1 MASLPTSLEELRQAL
16 ERGERCFLGLVL
28 DDIDGIDLDLSG
40 CDLSGSCFREAR
52 FGHAHLGGA
61 RIEACS
67 FQQALLWGADLSD
80 VRAARSRWHEAD
92 LSGSRLQG
100 ADFREAWLHRCCL
113 RGVVAA
119 GSSWQNA
126 RMVEADFRSGLD
138 QLTDLG
144 KADFR
149 GADLSFALFQGAQL
163 GGANLRDTCLYGA
176 NLAEAQLEGSLLSEQ
191 QLAEL
196 PLGSPKASSKTL
208 PEPHSIQPPG
218 ACSGPTSRRHR
229 FGQPDP
235 SPVLTMAS
243 PYDLVVLGAGS
254 GGLAAAKRAA
264 SYGAKVAIVE
274 GDRVGGTCVIRG
286 CVPKKL
292 LVYGSGMGHSLK
304 DAASYGW
311 EVGPARCDASVLLAN
326 VAAEVDRLDQL
337 HRELLDKAGV
347 TLIRGWGRFRD
358 AHTVEVT
365 QEWTASGP
373 GAPGDW
379 AGPPS
384 QQQLVGERVLIA
396 VGGRPKRPALPGAE
410 LGWVSDDLFLQ
421 RQLPSK
427 VVIVGAGFIA
437 CEFAC
442 ILNGLGVA
450 VTQLVRG
457 DHLLRGF
464 DREAAGAVQEAMQ
477 ADGIEIRFAHSPAAI
492 SGEPGDLTVTTQG
505 GEQLDCGAVI
515 LATGRR
521 PFLAG
526 LDLEAAGVAIEGHRI
541 PVSPDQVTNVPH
553 IYAVGDVTDRIN
565 LTPVAVDEG
574 RAFADTVYGNKPRRV
589 NHQLVASAVFSDPEL
604 ASVGLSEEEA
614 IERYGEEAIRIHRAR
629 FRPMAQALPKRG
641 PRVLLKL
648 VVQVESG
655 KVLGCHMV
663 GEHAAEII
671 QMAAIA
677 IGMGAT
683 KADFDRTMAL
693 HPSVAEEFVTM
704 PG

>member
-1 MASLPTSLEELRQAL
+1 
-16 ERGERCFLGLVL
+16 
-28 DDIDGIDLDLSG
+28 
-40 CDLSGSCFREAR
+40 
-52 FGHAHLGGA
+52 
-61 RIEACS
+61 
-67 FQQALLWGADLSD
+67 
-80 VRAARSRWHEAD
+80 
-92 LSGSRLQG
+92 
-100 ADFREAWLHRCCL
+100 
-113 RGVVAA
+113 
-119 GSSWQNA
+119 
-126 RMVEADFRSGLD
+126 
-138 QLTDLG
+138 
-144 KADFR
+144 
-149 GADLSFALFQGAQL
+149 
-163 GGANLRDTCLYGA
+163 
-176 NLAEAQLEGSLLSEQ
+176 
-191 QLAEL
+191 
-196 PLGSPKASSKTL
+196 
-208 PEPHSIQPPG
+208 
-218 ACSGPTSRRHR
+218 
-229 FGQPDP
+229 
-235 SPVLTMAS
+235 MAS
-243 PYDLVVLGAGS
+243 PFDLVVLGAGS

-292 LVYGSGMGHSLK
+292 LVYGSGFRHSLS

-311 EVGPARCDASVLLAN
+311 EVGPVRCDVSVLLAN

-337 HRELLDKAGV
+337 HRDLLAKAGV
-347 TLIRGWGRFRD
+347 TLIRGWGRFVD

-365 QEWTASGP
+365 RALGGGADPGGAEPGSTA
-373 GAPGDW
+373 
-379 AGPPS
+379 
-384 QQQLVGERVLIA
+384 QQLIGERILIA
-396 VGGRPKRPALPGAE
+396 VGGRPKRPAIPGAE

-464 DREAAGAVQEAMQ
+464 DRELSAAVQEAMQ
-477 ADGIEIRFAHSPAAI
+477 AEGIEIRFAHSPAAI
-492 SGEPGDLTVTTQG
+492 SGEPGDLTLTTQG

-629 FRPMAQALPKRG
+629 FRPMALALPKRG

-648 VVQVESG
+648 VVQVDSG